1 MTTTV
6 TALAQD
12 IGLAR
17 ETDYYLMKEQ
27 LTEDELGLLYRVRK
41 FAETEILPVVNPYWE
56 RGEFPFELV
65 PKIAALNIVG
75 DTMVGYG
82 TTPMSAVGAGLL
94 AYELSRVDGSIATFF
109 AVHVGLAMQ
118 SIYLLG
124 SEEQRQRWLP
134 PMARLE
140 KIGAFALTEPD
151 HGSDAVILEA
161 TARRDGSEWVI
172 NGRKRWP
179 GNAVWC
185 DVIVVFAR
193 DTRRRAGQGVRRG
206 EGQPRLRRVQDRGQ
220 GLAAD
225 DAERGHH
232 PDQLPRLRRCPAA
245 ELQLVRRRRQ
255 GAQGHPQHRGVGIGG
270 HGVAAYDIALNYAQR
285 RTQFG
290 RPIAKNQMIQS
301 RLVEMLGEVTAMQL
315 YCIRLGRL
323 IDDGKMSD
331 TMASLAKYFCSV
343 KARFLLAAW
352 PDILGGNGILLDF
365 HVMRHLCDMEA
376 LVTYEGTA
384 EIQTLIVG
392 RDITGQSAF
401 VPPGG
406 VEDRR
411 GNDGAVYS
419 GGAAP
424 PQVLRG
430 RPPLDFA
437 ACRDAGHGR
446 PSGLGHQD

>member
-1 MTTTV
+1 MTTEV

-17 ETDYYLMKEQ
+17 ETDYFLMKEQ
-27 LTEDELGLLYRVRK
+27 LTEDELELMYKVRK
-41 FAETEILPVVNPYWE
+41 FGETEILPVVNPYWE

-65 PKIAALNIVG
+65 PRLAELNIVG

-118 SIYLLG
+118 SIYMLG
-124 SEEQRQRWLP
+124 SEEQ
-134 PMARLE
+134 
-140 KIGAFALTEPD
+140 
-151 HGSDAVILEA
+151 
-161 TARRDGSEWVI
+161 
-172 NGRKRWP
+172 RKRWP

-193 DTRRRAGQGVRRG
+193 DTDDGQVKAFVVEKDNPGYAASKIEGKVSLRLVQNADINLTNCRVSEDARLQNCNSFADVARVLKGTRNTVAWGSAGH
-206 EGQPRLRRVQDRGQ
+206 
-220 GLAAD
+220 A
-225 DAERGHH
+225 
-232 PDQLPRLRRCPAA
+232 
-245 ELQLVRRRRQ
+245 
-255 GAQGHPQHRGVGIGG
+255 
-270 HGVAAYDIALNYAQR
+270 VAAYDIALNYAQR

-290 RPIAKNQMIQS
+290 RAIAKNQMIQS
-301 RLVEMLGEVTAMQL
+301 MLVKMLGQVTAMQL

-331 TMASLAKYFCSV
+331 TMASLAKCFCTV
-343 KARFLLAAW
+343 EARHVCHLAR
-352 PDILGGNGILLDF
+352 DVLGGNGILLEF

-401 VPPGG
+401 
-406 VEDRR
+406 
-411 GNDGAVYS
+411 A
-419 GGAAP
+419 
-424 PQVLRG
+424 
-430 RPPLDFA
+430 
-437 ACRDAGHGR
+437 
-446 PSGLGHQD
+446 

>member
-17 ETDYYLMKEQ
+17 ETDYFLMKEQ
-27 LTEDELGLLYRVRK
+27 LTEDELELMYRVRK
-41 FAETEILPVVNPYWE
+41 FGETEILPVVSAYWE

-75 DTMVGYG
+75 DTMAGYG

-140 KIGAFALTEPD
+140 KIGAFALTEPE

-193 DTRRRAGQGVRRG
+193 DTDDGQVKAFVVEKGNPGYAASKITGKVA
-206 EGQPRLRRVQDRGQ
+206 LRMTQNADITLTDCRVS
-220 GLAAD
+220 D
-225 DAERGHH
+225 DA
-232 PDQLPRLRRCPAA
+232 RLANCN
-245 ELQLVRRRRQ
+245 
-255 GAQGHPQHRGVGIGG
+255 
-270 HGVAAYDIALNYAQR
+270 NYAQR

-290 RPIAKNQMIQS
+290 RPIAKNQLIQS
-301 RLVEMLGEVTAMQL
+301 RLVEILGEVTAMQL

-331 TMASLAKYFCSV
+331 TMASLAKYVCSV
-343 KARFLLAAW
+343 KARHVCRLAR
-352 PDILGGNGILLDF
+352 DILGGNGILLEF

-401 VPPGG
+401 
-406 VEDRR
+406 
-411 GNDGAVYS
+411 A
-419 GGAAP
+419 
-424 PQVLRG
+424 
-430 RPPLDFA
+430 
-437 ACRDAGHGR
+437 
-446 PSGLGHQD
+446 

>member
-17 ETDYYLMKEQ
+17 ETDYFLMKEQ
-27 LTEDELGLLYRVRK
+27 LTEDELELMYRVRK
-41 FAETEILPVVNPYWE
+41 FGETEILPVVSAYWE

-75 DTMVGYG
+75 DTMAGYG

-140 KIGAFALTEPD
+140 KIGAFALTEPE

-161 TARRDGSEWVI
+161 TARRDGSEWVL

-193 DTRRRAGQGVRRG
+193 DTDDGQVKAFVVEKGNPG
-206 EGQPRLRRVQDRGQ
+206 YAASKIEGKVSLRMTQNADITLTDCRVS
-220 GLAAD
+220 D
-225 DAERGHH
+225 DA
-232 PDQLPRLRRCPAA
+232 RLANCNSFADVTKVLKGTRNTVAWGSA
-245 ELQLVRRRRQ
+245 
-255 GAQGHPQHRGVGIGG
+255 G

-290 RPIAKNQMIQS
+290 RPIAKNQLIQS
-301 RLVEMLGEVTAMQL
+301 RLVEILGEVTAMQL

-331 TMASLAKYFCSV
+331 TMASLAKYVCSV
-343 KARFLLAAW
+343 KARHVCRLAR
-352 PDILGGNGILLDF
+352 DILGGNGILLEF

-401 VPPGG
+401 T
-406 VEDRR
+406 
-411 GNDGAVYS
+411 
-419 GGAAP
+419 
-424 PQVLRG
+424 
-430 RPPLDFA
+430 
-437 ACRDAGHGR
+437 
-446 PSGLGHQD
+446 

>member
-1 MTTTV
+1 MTTIL

-17 ETDYYLMKEQ
+17 ETDYFLMKDQ
-27 LTEDELGLLYRVRK
+27 LTEDELGLMHKVRK
-41 FAETEILPVVNPYWE
+41 FGETEILPVVSTYWE

-65 PKIAALNIVG
+65 PRLAGLNIVG
-75 DTMVGYG
+75 DTMAGYG

-94 AYELSRVDGSIATFF
+94 AYELSRADGSIATFF

-185 DVIVVFAR
+185 DVIVAFAR
-193 DTRRRAGQGVRRG
+193 DIDDGQVKGFVVEKG
-206 EGQPRLRRVQDRGQ
+206 NPGYAASKIEGKVSL
-220 GLAAD
+220 
-225 DAERGHH
+225 
-232 PDQLPRLRRCPAA
+232 
-245 ELQLVRRRRQ
+245 
-255 GAQGHPQHRGVGIGG
+255 
-270 HGVAAYDIALNYAQR
+270 
-285 RTQFG
+285 
-290 RPIAKNQMIQS
+290 
-301 RLVEMLGEVTAMQL
+301 RLVQNADITLSNCRVTAMQL

-323 IDDGKMSD
+323 IGDGKMSD
-331 TMASLAKYFCSV
+331 TMASLAKCFCTV
-343 KARFLLAAW
+343 KARHVCHLAR
-352 PDILGGNGILLDF
+352 DVLGGNGILLDF
-365 HVMRHLCDMEA
+365 HVIRHLCDMEA

-384 EIQTLIVG
+384 EIRDAVG
-392 RDITGQSAF
+392 YFYHQR
-401 VPPGG
+401 P
-406 VEDRR
+406 R
-411 GNDGAVYS
+411 
-419 GGAAP
+419 
-424 PQVLRG
+424 QVLPAACDNAFQDQFLDYCASLTGIALPAG
-430 RPPLDFA
+430 RPGWLQT
-437 ACRDAGHGR
+437 GHGGPGQR
-446 PSGLGHQD
+446 